1 MNDFIYEIQ
10 LVLKNEFG
18 EFNGRKVL
26 INQENYDNIV
36 KMSKSFYQA
45 GFELTLENGDFV
57 IFSPDIVKKSILTIK
72 RKLAKE
78 DTDVQE

>member
-1 MNDFIYEIQ
+1 MNDFLYEIQ
-10 LVLKNEFG
+10 IVLKNEFG

-26 INQENYDNIV
+26 INQENYDNVV